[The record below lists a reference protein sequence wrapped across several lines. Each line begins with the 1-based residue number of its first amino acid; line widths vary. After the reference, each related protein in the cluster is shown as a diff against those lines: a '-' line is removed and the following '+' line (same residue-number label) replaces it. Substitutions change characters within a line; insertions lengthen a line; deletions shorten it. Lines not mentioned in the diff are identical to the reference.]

1 MTEPFG
7 ISPFCHNLV
16 RMRLK
21 LIPFLLLGLVVDL
34 AHCGR
39 TGKVVIPDPNAAASD
54 EGEADPPGADVDD
67 GSATSEYVDRSRK
80 RSPSVRGIPSRRNS
94 GRAVKQKVDYEDM
107 DAELDV
113 LLAQEGEA
121 SSCSSDDS
129 DGLGPGPSP
138 KVRRARFEFPP
149 KLRAPKA
156 GRPRFV
162 TMTMPE
168 RLAPKT
174 LTHTVAQE
182 YAWACNFVGDRR
194 RVKDGSA
201 SGSWARLVEVLA
213 GAKSAIMQEANRDMR
228 MMDLTARRELAEERS
243 EHRLRRVRDAFVG
256 RTMTQMEVSRAT
268 ALQMWEPA
276 CLVLKAKH
284 KAWIEEDI
292 AELEELILEAEEW
305 RVAPSNATC
314 GPACSRADRGDEDDA
329 DGGGTGGPGLSS
341 LANAPF
347 ASVGP

>member
-1 MTEPFG
+1 MTGLF
-7 ISPFCHNLV
+7 SPYLCHNSI
-16 RMRLK
+16 RMRLT
-21 LIPFLLLGLVVDL
+21 LVLLLLVGLVVDYV
-34 AHCGR
+34 HCGR
-39 TGKVVIPDPNAAASD
+39 AGKGVVPDPDASDSDAGEVGPQAAA
-54 EGEADPPGADVDD
+54 ADD
-67 GSATSEYVDRSRK
+67 GSATSEYVDRTRK
-80 RSPSVRGIPSRRNS
+80 RSPSVRGVPSRRNS
-94 GRAVKQKVDYEDM
+94 GRAVKHKVDYEDM

-121 SSCSSDDS
+121 SECSSDES
-129 DGLGPGPSP
+129 VSHEPGPSP
-138 KVRRARFEFPP
+138 KARRARFEFPP
-149 KLRAPKA
+149 NLRAPKA

-228 MMDLTARRELAEERS
+228 AMDLTARRELAEERS

-276 CLVLKAKH
+276 CVVLKAKH

-305 RVAPSNATC
+305 RVAPSNVTC
-314 GPACSRADRGDEDDA
+314 GPACSKSKRDDEDDV
-329 DGGGTGGPGLSS
+329 GGGGSGNPGLAS
-341 LANAPF
+341 LGNAHF
-347 ASVGP
+347 ASVGH